1 LLTGRLLRNSKH
13 KRKAKII
20 QFLARLID
28 RSTHVRPGEGQALF
42 LSAAYYFL
50 LMCAYYIL
58 RPIRDNMGAAGGVDN
73 LAWLFLGTLTG
84 MMLLHPIYGA
94 LVSKLPRRKF
104 VPLIYRF
111 FIANLVMFYIAFQVV
126 DPANA
131 IWTGRVFFVWV
142 SIFNLFVVS
151 VFWSFM
157 NDIYRSSQSKRLFG
171 IVAVGGTAGG
181 VLGSS
186 ITSFLSIALSP
197 TTLMLVSALLLEA
210 AARVSK
216 HLGRAEE
223 SLALTALREE
233 GNDTNLPHTEEDED
247 RVSASVN
254 AKHHEVIGGGPIEGI
269 RHLFES
275 PYLLGI
281 AILIML
287 YSLVSTFLYF
297 QQIAIVNEVLG
308 NDDSARTQLF
318 AYRDLVAN
326 IITLVVQIFFTGRI
340 LRWFGVGA
348 ALAFLPVVSFVGFG
362 ILSTAPILA
371 VVIVFDALRRVS
383 NFAIQRPARE
393 TLYTVL
399 SRNEKYKAKNFNDTF
414 IYRLGDQ
421 IGAWSYTLLLWFGLS
436 LSGLALSMLPI
447 SALWLLLA
455 LWLGRYREQESDWKE
470 DDVSVTDLDHSDLL
484 ASEVTEGV

>member
-1 LLTGRLLRNSKH
+1 
-13 KRKAKII
+13 
-20 QFLARLID
+20 
-28 RSTHVRPGEGQALF
+28 VRAGEGQALF

-94 LVSKLPRRKF
+94 LVSKLPRRQF

-111 FIANLVMFYIAFQVV
+111 FIANLVIFYAVFQMI

-131 IWTGRVFFVWV
+131 IWAGRVFFVWV
-142 SIFNLFVVS
+142 SVFNLFVVS

-181 VLGSS
+181 ILGSS
-186 ITSFLSIALSP
+186 ITSFLSLALSP
-197 TTLMLVSALLLEA
+197 TTLMLVSAVLLEGA
-210 AARVSK
+210 AQVSK
-216 HLGRAEE
+216 RLGQSEE
-223 SLALTALREE
+223 GLALTALREE
-233 GNDTNLPHTEEDED
+233 GNGSNTPHTEEDAS

-269 RHLFES
+269 RHLFDS

-281 AILIML
+281 AVLIML

-308 NDDSARTQLF
+308 NNDSARTQLF
-318 AYRDLVAN
+318 ASRDLVAN

-340 LRWFGVGA
+340 LRWFGVGT
-348 ALAFLPVVSFVGFG
+348 ALAFLPVVSFIGFG
-362 ILSTAPILA
+362 ILSTAPILI

-421 IGAWSYTLLLWFGLS
+421 IGAWSYTFMLWLGLS
-436 LSGLALSMLPI
+436 LSGLALAMLPI
-447 SALWLLLA
+447 SALWLVLA
-455 LWLGRYREQESDWKE
+455 LWLGRYREKESEWQEE
-470 DDVSVTDLDHSDLL
+470 DLSATDLDHSDLL